1 MASKL
6 GSDIGVN
13 WRNWPEA
20 QKIRNIGEIS
30 LVMPSI
36 NEGYIR
42 WTAPNYK
49 NYLIIYYGR
58 KVSMVNAFRALQ
70 ERGLVEMVQSSGR
83 TG

>member
-13 WRNWPEA
+13 VEELARGAE
-20 QKIRNIGEIS
+20 KIRNIGEIS

-42 WTAPNYK
+42 WTAPE
-49 NYLIIYYGR
+49 L
-58 KVSMVNAFRALQ
+58 
-70 ERGLVEMVQSSGR
+70 
-83 TG
+83 